1 MRRMHGPMIKRRL
14 LSIIVLG
21 GWSLVVGPAVLQL
34 ARDNAEARNEARA
47 DLNRAVEYLR
57 KGLTMVRGAALVL
70 LALLAG
76 CGEAPNEAWQG
87 YVEGEFILLASP
99 YAGQL
104 QKLHVKRGEAVDAGK
119 PLFALEQQN
128 EQAAR
133 LEAEEHLKT
142 AQARLENLRIRR
154 RAPEIEAL
162 RAELQHAQ
170 ATRALSETTLARE
183 EKLVLVGATSR
194 ARYDQAQSALE
205 RDKARVL
212 AAEAQL
218 NTALQPVGRRP
229 ERKAAEAEVAAARA
243 AAAQAAW
250 RQEQKSVSAPVSGV
264 VQDTFFVEGE
274 WVPAGRPVAA
284 LLPPGNVKAR
294 FYVPET
300 ALAGLALGSAIEIL
314 CDGCAPLPAKVSFIS
329 RQAEYT
335 PPVLYSKE
343 SRGKLLFLVEAR
355 PDPPASARLHP
366 GQPIDVRRK

>member
-1 MRRMHGPMIKRRL
+1 
-14 LSIIVLG
+14 
-21 GWSLVVGPAVLQL
+21 
-34 ARDNAEARNEARA
+34 
-47 DLNRAVEYLR
+47 
-57 KGLTMVRGAALVL
+57 MVRGAALVL

-76 CGEAPNEAWQG
+76 CGEAPNDAWQG
-87 YVEGEFILLASP
+87 YVEGEFVLLASP

-133 LEAEEHLKT
+133 LEAEERLKT
-142 AQARLENLRIRR
+142 AQARLENLRIPR

-162 RAELQHAQ
+162 RAELKHAQ

-183 EKLVLVGATSR
+183 EKLVLAGATSR
-194 ARYDQAQSALE
+194 ARYDEAQSALE
-205 RDKARVL
+205 RDEARVL

-218 NTALQPVGRRP
+218 NAALQPVGRGP

-264 VQDTFFVEGE
+264 VHDTFFVEGE

-314 CDGCAPLPAKVSFIS
+314 CDGGAPLPAKVSFIS

-355 PDPPASARLHP
+355 PDPPAAARLHP